1 MKKYS
6 KIIDE
11 LSDLTCRELLSWLNL
26 AEKERLNF
34 LREEYGISMFDKKKI
49 VACVE
54 AAENSFDR
62 KKAYREFRKQIRKP
76 RNMSGR
82 ITLWGS
88 IAAASIVIFLGIWQ
102 GIKESSLP
110 LECEAMNQIEPGR
123 SMAVVTMAGG
133 KRIRLERNSLQV
145 REEDGTMLH
154 VAEGKLTYSPTSEDT
169 ISLLNTLNVPRGGE
183 YNLILSDGTEVW
195 LNAETEI
202 TFPVKFSGNFRE
214 IALKGEA
221 YFEVRSDSLHPFI
234 VKTSKGKIRVLGT
247 SFNVRDY
254 GNENETV
261 TTLVSGKVLYSSK
274 ITNEEKLTLLPGFQ
288 VVDRGEGQ
296 PELRKVDLLFYTGWR
311 DGKYVFE
318 DTSLEDIMNTLER
331 WYDIEV
337 FYVTLEVKKLRFTG
351 DLERYKSISI
361 FLNLIETG
369 GDVKFNVKGKKVW
382 IEKK

>member
-1 MKKYS
+1 M
-6 KIIDE
+6 
-11 LSDLTCRELLSWLNL
+11 
-26 AEKERLNF
+26 
-34 LREEYGISMFDKKKI
+34 
-49 VACVE
+49 
-54 AAENSFDR
+54 
-62 KKAYREFRKQIRKP
+62 
-76 RNMSGR
+76 
-82 ITLWGS
+82 
-88 IAAASIVIFLGIWQ
+88 
-102 GIKESSLP
+102 
-110 LECEAMNQIEPGR
+110 
-123 SMAVVTMAGG
+123 
-133 KRIRLERNSLQV
+133 
-145 REEDGTMLH
+145 
-154 VAEGKLTYSPTSEDT
+154 
-169 ISLLNTLNVPRGGE
+169 
-183 YNLILSDGTEVW
+183 
-195 LNAETEI
+195 
-202 TFPVKFSGNFRE
+202 
-214 IALKGEA
+214 
-221 YFEVRSDSLHPFI
+221 HPFI

-369 GDVKFNVKGKKVW
+369 GDVKFNVKRKKSLDRKE
-382 IEKK
+382 INTDAAPTTIRIYK